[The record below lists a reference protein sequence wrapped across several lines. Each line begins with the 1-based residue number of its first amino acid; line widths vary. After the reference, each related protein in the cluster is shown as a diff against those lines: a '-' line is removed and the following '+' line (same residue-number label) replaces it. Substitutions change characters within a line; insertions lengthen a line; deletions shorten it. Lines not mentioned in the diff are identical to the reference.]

1 MKRVIL
7 VLVVGMFSLSLLSLK
22 SKKVENLVVLEL
34 FTSQGCSSCPSADNV
49 LKKIAK
55 QYDNENVLALSY
67 HVDYWNYIGWD
78 DIFSK
83 KAYTHKQTA
92 YANKFRSSL
101 YTPQLVFNGKEHLV
115 GSKAGLV
122 HAKLRSYFKKSV
134 ANQVELDNIIVTNN
148 KVKFD
153 YSISGDLNNKKLR
166 YLLVINNRKTQVTR
180 GENRNRTL
188 ENSNVVVSEITTKA
202 KYTKGTHVI
211 EIPKIVNKSDQ
222 LSLMVIVQKDDLEI
236 TGGAKKKLN

>member
-22 SKKVENLVVLEL
+22 GEKAENLVVLEL

-55 QYDNENVLALSY
+55 QYDEENVLALSY

-83 KAYTHKQTA
+83 KIYTQKQAA

-122 HAKLRSYFKKSV
+122 YAKLRNYLKKTV
-134 ANQVELDNIIVTNN
+134 ANQVALNNVVTAKG

-153 YSISGDLNNKKLR
+153 YQISGELNNRKLR
-166 YLLVINNRKTQVTR
+166 YLLVINDRITQVTR
-180 GENRNRTL
+180 GENSNRTL
-188 ENSNVVVSEITTKA
+188 ENSNVVVNEITTKA
-202 KYTKGTHVI
+202 KYSKGSLTI
-211 EIPKIVNKSDQ
+211 EIPDIVKPSDQ
-222 LSLMVIVQKDDLEI
+222 LTLMVIVQKNDLEI
-236 TGGAKKKLN
+236 TGGTKKKLY

>member
-7 VLVVGMFSLSLLSLK
+7 VLVVGIFSLTLLSLK
-22 SKKVENLVVLEL
+22 SKKAENLVVLEL

-78 DIFSK
+78 DKFSK
-83 KAYTHKQTA
+83 KAYTQKQAA

-122 HAKLRSYFKKSV
+122 HAKLRNYLKKTV
-134 ANQVELDNIIVTNN
+134 TNQVELNNVAIV
-148 KVKFD
+148 KGEVKFD
-153 YSISGDLNNKKLR
+153 YHITGELKNKKLR
-166 YLLVINNRKTQVTR
+166 FLLVINDRTTQVTR

-188 ENSNVVVSEITTKA
+188 ENSNIVVKEVAVKA
-202 KYTKGTHVI
+202 AKNKGTRSI
-211 EIPKIVNKSDQ
+211 EVPDIVNQNDQ
-222 LSLMVIVQKDDLEI
+222 LTLMVIVQQNDLEI
-236 TGGAKKKLN
+236 TGGTKKKLN